1 MPRRKNPDR
10 APPAARRLAP
20 APLSLARAEL
30 PRPEDDSGVLR
41 EKYRQLARKY
51 AGLVERLE
59 RTSDEKSAVYR
70 LGWWGLQASE
80 DALALVRDGQIDLS
94 NARWAQLDALGTWL
108 LLPRDGEHVR
118 GYQTLSELALGEAA
132 RVLQRGESARVERFQ
147 QPGRE
152 HALEVRA
159 VQMGERRRPL
169 VVVLAQDVT
178 ERVRSEKELARTREA
193 LFQKE
198 HLRVL
203 GELASAVAHDLGSTV
218 RSMEMRLI
226 ALERSAQLP
235 PLQAEAVKGLRES
248 VSAANASVRTLADVA
263 RSGRLVLGPVD
274 LEHVVEQSLAVLKME
289 LRHEGHPMRV
299 ETTLKKLP
307 LVRSTVPE
315 LTHLFIS
322 LLRNAR
328 DAMPDGGLVQVA
340 AHRVGDRVRVTVTD
354 EGPGFAPEVEPHL
367 FEPFFS
373 TKGARGTG
381 LGLWL
386 ASTSMHRVGGRI
398 EARNRSGA
406 RGAVV
411 SLELPVAESNGA

>member
-1 MPRRKNPDR
+1 MARRKSPELR
-10 APPAARRLAP
+10 ALPAARRLPAP
-20 APLSLARAEL
+20 ALVARAA
-30 PRPEDDSGVLR
+30 DDDTARLR
-41 EKYRQLARKY
+41 DKYRQLARKY
-51 AGLVERLE
+51 AALVERLE
-59 RTSDEKSAVYR
+59 RATDEKSAVYR

-80 DALALVRDGQIDLS
+80 DGLALVRDGKIDLS
-94 NARWAQLDALGTWL
+94 NARWAQLDALGSWL
-108 LLPRDGEHVR
+108 LLPREGVHAR
-118 GYQTLSELALGEAA
+118 GYESLNALALGEAA
-132 RVLQRGESARVERFQ
+132 RVLGRGATERVERFQ

-159 VQMGERRRPL
+159 VRMGERRRPL

-178 ERVRSEKELARTREA
+178 DRVRSEKELARTREA

-226 ALERSAQLP
+226 ALERSTPRLP
-235 PLQAEAVKGLRES
+235 ALQGEAVRGLRES
-248 VSAANASVRTLADVA
+248 VTAANASVRTLTEVA
-263 RSGRLVLGPVD
+263 RSGRLVLGPID
-274 LEHVVEQSLAVLKME
+274 LEHVVEQALAVLRME

-299 ETTLKKLP
+299 ETSLKDLP
-307 LVRSTVPE
+307 LVRGTVPE

-328 DAMPDGGLVQVA
+328 DAMPGGGLVQVTA
-340 AHRVGDRVRVTVTD
+340 KLARDLVRVTVTD
-354 EGPGFAPEVEPHL
+354 EGSGFAPEVEPHL

-386 ASTSMHRVGGRI
+386 ASTSLHRVGGRI
-398 EARNRSGA
+398 EARNRPGG
-406 RGAVV
+406 RGAMVV
-411 SLELPVAESNGA
+411 LELPLSPPG